1 MHARR
6 LGLKLLAAHLLLGGW
21 ALASAQPAAGD
32 WAGHGRYRAANA
44 SLPAPA
50 SGERRVVFM
59 GDSITEFWSP
69 ALAQAFPGKPYVNR
83 GISAQTTPQ
92 MLLRFRQDV
101 IELQPAAVV
110 ILAGTN
116 DIAGNSGPS
125 SVEMI
130 AGHVRSM
137 TQLARAHGIR
147 VVLCAVLPAA
157 AYYWN
162 PAVQPAATIVAL
174 NQRLRELA
182 REGGHRWVDYHAAL
196 ADERG
201 GLPLKYSEDGVH
213 PNAAGYRVM
222 APLLEREIEAALKP

>member
-1 MHARR
+1 MHTRR
-6 LGLKLLAAHLLLGGW
+6 LGLKLLAAAPLLGS
-21 ALASAQPAAGD
+21 LAAVAQPAPAD
-32 WAGHGRYRAANA
+32 WAGLARYRAANA
-44 SLPAPA
+44 ALPAPA
-50 SGERRVVFM
+50 AGERRVVFM
-59 GDSITEFWSP
+59 GDSITEFWTP

-101 IELQPAAVV
+101 IALRPAAVV

-116 DIAGNSGPS
+116 DIAGNSGPTT
-125 SVEMI
+125 VDEI

-137 TQLARAHGIR
+137 TQLARAHGIQ

-162 PAVQPAATIVAL
+162 PAIKPAASIVEL

-182 REGGHRWVDYHAAL
+182 REGGHRWVDYHAAM
-196 ADERG
+196 ADEQG

-222 APLLEREIEAALKP
+222 APLLEREIEAALRP